1 MDCLVGYKLRVV
13 IISGVDAHW
22 GGACFKGVPVTLSY
36 VKG

>member
-22 GGACFKGVPVTLSY
+22 GGGCRAKG
-36 VKG
+36 